1 MIRWP
6 TGYESVLKG
15 DDCVW
20 RRCGGEKLKQKERN
34 TTVPS
39 HSRVKLGWAAQVLV
53 RQKKTKQKKKRQ

>member
-39 HSRVKLGWAAQVLV
+39 HSRVKLGWAA
-53 RQKKTKQKKKRQ
+53 